1 MFIEIRYLRS
11 LQAISN
17 SRSLADAAQQLH
29 ITQSAL
35 SHQIK
40 AFENY
45 FETPLFFRGRKPL
58 KLTPAG
64 ERMVSLAENIL
75 PQIVQAEYELKR
87 ISGGE
92 LGRLHITIECHA
104 CFEWL
109 MGTLGSY
116 RKNWP
121 DIEVDLRMG
130 MSFDAISALA
140 QGDIDL
146 VISSDPITT
155 DGICF
160 EPLFPYEGRLV
171 VDPEHNLA
179 GKPFVQPS
187 DLADQ
192 TLITYPV
199 PRSKLDIFQYFLTPE
214 GVEPK
219 AVRHAELTAMIL
231 QLVASKRGVAVLPDW
246 VLYESTIS
254 GQLCS
259 LPLGEQGL
267 HGMLYAAVRK
277 SDTQLSFIQDFINL
291 ASLAVTTNGMP
302 LSTGTQCPKIGC

>member
-1 MFIEIRYLRS
+1 MFIEIRHLRS

-45 FETPLFFRGRKPL
+45 FDTSLFFRGRKPL

-64 ERMVSLAENIL
+64 ERMVGLAENIL
-75 PQIVQAEYELKR
+75 PQIVQTEYELKR

-109 MGTLGSY
+109 MGTLGRY

-130 MSFDAISALA
+130 MSFDAISALG

-171 VDPEHNLA
+171 VDPEYA
-179 GKPFVQPS
+179 S
-187 DLADQ
+187 
-192 TLITYPV
+192 YPV

-246 VLYESTIS
+246 VLCESTIS

-259 LPLGEQGL
+259 LPLGAQGL

-277 SDTQLSFIQDFINL
+277 SDTHLPFIQDFISL
-291 ASLAVTTNGMP
+291 ASLAVTTNGAL
-302 LSTGTQCPKIGC
+302 LSTGTQCTKIGG